1 MCVCVCVCVCVLLGC
16 FGQLLRWS
24 EGIILYLFIGVS
36 CPLAGKTPT
45 HTLTLIHT
53 IFSVPLSIF
62 FLSVNSRQ
70 DNMSFT
76 TLVFL
81 LCSSEQLS
89 SADQVED
96 HKAFVVHMRRIVF
109 MLIKVPFFSL
119 FDILWQIQ

>member
-1 MCVCVCVCVCVLLGC
+1 MSWKYVCVCVLLGC
-16 FGQLLRWS
+16 FGQLVIWRYY
-24 EGIILYLFIGVS
+24 IVFIYWCVLS
-36 CPLAGKTPT
+36 TSWQNSHT

-70 DNMSFT
+70 DSMSFT

-81 LCSSEQLS
+81 LCPSEQLS

-96 HKAFVVHMRRIVF
+96 HKAVVVHMRRIVF
-109 MLIKVPFFSL
+109 MLIKVPFF
-119 FDILWQIQ
+119 DILWQIQ